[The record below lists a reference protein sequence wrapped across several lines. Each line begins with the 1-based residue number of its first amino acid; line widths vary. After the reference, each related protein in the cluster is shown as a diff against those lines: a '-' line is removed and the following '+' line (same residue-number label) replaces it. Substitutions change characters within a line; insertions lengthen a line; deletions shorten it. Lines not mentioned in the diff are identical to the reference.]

1 MKKEITLKLISER
14 YEINAQ
20 TNPGAPVEPERLELV
35 TDAVFSEKNG
45 RIEIKYSESELSGLG
60 DTETLLIFER
70 DQTDALTM
78 IRRGT
83 VEVTMVFSTG
93 LRHLCVY
100 KTQIL
105 PIEIVVTTKSLKNRL
120 TEDGS
125 LELDYTSELS
135 GVSLART
142 MIRIEIKDKVK

>member
-83 VEVTMVFSTG
+83 VEVTMVFSPG

>member
-1 MKKEITLKLISER
+1 MKKEITLKLTSER

-20 TNPGAPVEPERLELV
+20 TTPGAPVEPERLELV
-35 TDAVFSEKNG
+35 TDAVFSEKSG

-78 IRRGT
+78 IRRGN
-83 VEVTMVFSTG
+83 VDVTMVFTPG

-125 LELDYTSELS
+125 LELDYTSELA